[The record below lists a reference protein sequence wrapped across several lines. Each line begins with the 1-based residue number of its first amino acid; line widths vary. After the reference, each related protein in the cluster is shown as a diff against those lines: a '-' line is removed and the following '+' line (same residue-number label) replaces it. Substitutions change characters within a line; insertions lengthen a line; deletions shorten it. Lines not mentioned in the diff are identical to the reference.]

1 MRKCIDLESQPG
13 FQDIY
18 SPVLAQ
24 AIDRGLQGHSGT
36 GVVDWG
42 YLPFEIETGPI
53 EGQPPSTEVDNTVPP
68 VDPAIINPVITGSNV
83 YFDSLINRFITA
95 DARAI
100 INRFPMAN
108 IEEGG
113 GQYSPLGYKLITS
126 KHRSDS
132 AFVLFHEY
140 GHHLDHV
147 IGNRQDPNGF
157 FKGSVPLMEG
167 IVRDADK
174 NKLIVNNTILWDY
187 IFKHGINFGINSESK
202 NTKGG
207 RVFKLPKGVD
217 RAEIEAKMQEG
228 DYWRAIQ
235 HLKLHTK
242 KQMQN
247 ANLAKE
253 PVAMRK
259 AKDAYE
265 SVLKLYDDSMD
276 RHKAVHKLI
285 LEAEKLQKQI
295 TQKFPRKGE
304 GLHDFLTAF
313 SDMLDGMTRGEVMSY
328 QNVTGDYILRA
339 GHAAGYY
346 SMRMQKDRE
355 TGKALP
361 RANRNA
367 GMADESIRAEIWANM
382 FATWGATD
390 KTFYN
395 WLKNTLPETTIAFEK
410 QMKAA
415 MDMPLVV

>member
-53 EGQPPSTEVDNTVPP
+53 EGQPP
-68 VDPAIINPVITGSNV
+68 
-83 YFDSLINRFITA
+83 FITA

-167 IVRDADK
+167 IVKDADK

-313 SDMLDGMTRGEVMSY
+313 LTCLME
-328 QNVTGDYILRA
+328 
-339 GHAAGYY
+339 
-346 SMRMQKDRE
+346 
-355 TGKALP
+355 
-361 RANRNA
+361 
-367 GMADESIRAEIWANM
+367 
-382 FATWGATD
+382 
-390 KTFYN
+390 
-395 WLKNTLPETTIAFEK
+395 
-410 QMKAA
+410 
-415 MDMPLVV
+415 